1 MFGKSKPPSK
11 EAVRDAVMTIIRDEI
26 ASNGPL
32 IALLRREINED
43 DAAKEREEAR
53 KRRHFETGGTIDT
66 DGNSYGRS
74 YVYVSGSVSS
84 GDASND
90 RIVIGVQHHAPKGG
104 VWSPTSLRLEQVGD
118 VIAALERARNHIVAS
133 REAEILRAPPPTM
146 MPDA

>member
-32 IALLRREINED
+32 IALLREINED

-53 KRRHFETGGTIDT
+53 KRRHFETGGTIDA

-104 VWSPTSLRLEQVGD
+104 VWSPTSLRLEQAD
-118 VIAALERARNHIVAS
+118 AVIAALERARNHIVTT
-133 REAEILRAPPPTM
+133 RETEKLSRAPIPTT